1 MLVHPGGQ
9 SFCHLVS
16 IIVEVFAVERLADVD
31 PDLAAVEAVQRMG
44 LLGRSG
50 PDLVSACDVDGD
62 HGNAGL
68 DRKVGCAVL
77 HLGELAGVGS
87 CAFREDEADIAFLD
101 FLLGLD
107 KSSYGVAVAV
117 DCDTSADTHDE
128 AAETAVVG
136 LKVGS
141 CEAAHPLEVALG
153 EIVYDEYAVRITLV
167 VGCYDVR
174 IVLGE
179 ILTADTLHITEDMS
193 QEQEAVLGHYV
204 PEASFGRVLLVQV
217 LMVVS
222 TGHGGLAGL
231 IDLLFCFYFIIFRH
245 KYSKTVTVL
254 ITHLLY
260 SKKANWRIIVK
271 YFQSMLYFQLRLT
284 FSFS

>member
-1 MLVHPGGQ
+1 M
-9 SFCHLVS
+9 
-16 IIVEVFAVERLADVD
+16 I
-31 PDLAAVEAVQRMG
+31 
-44 LLGRSG
+44 
-50 PDLVSACDVDGD
+50 
-62 HGNAGL
+62 
-68 DRKVGCAVL
+68 
-77 HLGELAGVGS
+77 
-87 CAFREDEADIAFLD
+87 
-101 FLLGLD
+101 
-107 KSSYGVAVAV
+107 
-117 DCDTSADTHDE
+117 
-128 AAETAVVG
+128 G

-193 QEQEAVLGHYV
+193 QEKEAVLGHYV
-204 PEASFGRVLLVQV
+204 PEASFGGVLLVQV

-231 IDLLFCFYFIIFRH
+231 VDLLFCFYIIIFRH

-260 SKKANWRIIVK
+260 SKKAIWRIIVK
-271 YFQSMLYFQLRLT
+271 YFQSVLYFQLRLT